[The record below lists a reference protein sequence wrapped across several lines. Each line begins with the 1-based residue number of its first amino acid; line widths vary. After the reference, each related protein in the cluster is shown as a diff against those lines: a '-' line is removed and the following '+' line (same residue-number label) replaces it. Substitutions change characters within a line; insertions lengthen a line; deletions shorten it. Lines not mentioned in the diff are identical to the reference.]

1 MIFVKSYKVDVTI
14 KKLIIVTTIA
24 VFIFFIGF
32 DSNEGETVFAT
43 NNATDVRTL
52 PPELTGARVLTPP
65 TIFDITSNDSLKLTD
80 FTVSAWFRTFNTDID
95 NAGQHFIVNKGGSG
109 DESPGFN
116 LNYGIWM
123 DNQHRIRAGF
133 EAPSGEDAHLK
144 TNQSFN
150 DFRWHNAVVRHNGT
164 MLDLYIDGTKAHSGV
179 FEIQP
184 DNTGNQQVTIGAN
197 SLRFKDF
204 FYGDIDDVRVFNSA
218 LSDSQI
224 QQLFNRTYSELPDPV
239 LYKSFGK
246 LLNNT
251 QS

>member
-1 MIFVKSYKVDVTI
+1 MLFVDTHNVNLATKKFVIFTNISVLLFFLCLDIDQGEKV
-14 KKLIIVTTIA
+14 
-24 VFIFFIGF
+24 F
-32 DSNEGETVFAT
+32 ST
-43 NNATDVRTL
+43 NNATDIRTL

-150 DFRWHNAVVRHNGT
+150 DFRWHNAVLRHNGT
-164 MLDLYIDGTKAHSGV
+164 MLNLYIDGTKAHSGV

-184 DNTGNQQVTIGAN
+184 DNTGNQHVTIGAN

-204 FYGDIDDVRVFNSA
+204 FYGDIDEVRVFNSA

-224 QQLFNRTYSELPDPV
+224 QQLFNLTYFELPDPV

-246 LLNNT
+246 LNNNK
-251 QS
+251 S

>member
-1 MIFVKSYKVDVTI
+1 MLIVDIHSVNLAI
-14 KKLIIVTTIA
+14 KKLIIVTTIP
-24 VFIFFIGF
+24 VFLFFLGLDI
-32 DSNEGETVFAT
+32 DKVEKVFAT
-43 NNATDVRTL
+43 NNATEIRTI

-133 EAPSGEDAHLK
+133 EAPTGEDAHLK
-144 TNQSFN
+144 SNQSYN
-150 DFRWHNAVVRHNGT
+150 DYRWHNAVLTHNGT
-164 MLDLYIDGTKAHSGV
+164 ILALYIDGTKSHSGV

-204 FYGDIDDVRVFNSA
+204 FYGDIDEVRVFKSA

-224 QQLFNRTYSELPDPV
+224 EQLFNGNISDLPNPV
-239 LYKSFGK
+239 LYKTFGK
-246 LLNNT
+246 LNNT